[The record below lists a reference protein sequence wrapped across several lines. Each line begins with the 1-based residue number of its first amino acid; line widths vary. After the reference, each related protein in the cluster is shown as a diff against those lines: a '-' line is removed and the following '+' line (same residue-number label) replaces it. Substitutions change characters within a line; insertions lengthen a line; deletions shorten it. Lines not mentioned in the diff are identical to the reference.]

1 MDKQTVFKFF
11 KGVGKNVSKH
21 SPEILTAIGVVGM
34 ITTTVLAVKATPKAL
49 EKIEEKKEE
58 LNLEP
63 ADNLTTVETVKA
75 AWKPYIPAVVTG
87 VFATGCLIA
96 ANSVHAKRYAGLATA
111 YQISTT
117 ALNEYREKV
126 VETIGEKKERVVH
139 DKIAE
144 DRVKKNPPETQEV
157 YVVEGNKT
165 LTYDVLSGRYF
176 MSDRSLIERVQH
188 ELNRKMDRGIEHS
201 ISLNEFYTEIGLPQ
215 IPVGNQVG
223 WAIGTNNDMIDIYFS
238 STLTE
243 QGPCMTIEHLVPP
256 EYDFYK
262 IRR

>member
-49 EKIEEKKEE
+49 ELIEEKKEE

-63 ADNLTTVETVKA
+63 MDNLTAVETVKA
-75 AWKPYIPAVVTG
+75 AWKPYIPAVATG

-117 ALNEYREKV
+117 ALNEYRDKV

-144 DRVKKNPPETQEV
+144 DRVKKNPPSTSTITMTENG
-157 YVVEGNKT
+157 GNT
-165 LTYDVLSGRYF
+165 LCYDLHSGRYF
-176 MSDRSLIERVQH
+176 KSDIDRIKRARND
-188 ELNRKMDRGIEHS
+188 LNYRMTSGMEMYT
-201 ISLNEFYTEIGLPQ
+201 SLNEFYDAIGLGRTEIGDQLGWRIDEGQ
-215 IPVGNQVG
+215 IEIHFGS
-223 WAIGTNNDMIDIYFS
+223 F
-238 STLTE
+238 LTE
-243 QGPCMTIEHLVPP
+243 NDVPCVTLEYLTPP
-256 EYDFYK
+256 KYGYNK
-262 IRR
+262 LY